1 MKRYLLP
8 LLLILALLLSACAKT
23 PADPVKTDE
32 PEPTPTVEPTPEP
45 EPEPEPTPDPEPEE
59 PYVPDPNEYTIDKE
73 EGMNQITVYWVKPGQ
88 DYSTCDMWI
97 WYLGADGHGYS
108 FHECAYGAKV
118 VLNLPDTVKNMGY
131 IVRYDC
137 SDPGGSTWGD
147 AKKDIQDDQFLT
159 IDGDTTIYLKSGD
172 ATQYTSTNGG
182 KTLISKTGEVVDPGG
197 DEIDDPSDIP
207 VDGDLG
213 EVAAE
218 GVTFYTDTD
227 TEDNNRIFYEIFVG
241 SFSDSNGDGI
251 GDLRGIINR
260 MDYINDGDPDS
271 GLSLGAEG
279 LWLTPIFKS
288 TSYHKYNV
296 DDYYQID
303 PEFGTEDDLKELLEV
318 CHERNV
324 KVILDLVLNHSGYY
338 NPWFTAFAEA
348 HKAGNTD
355 DPYYDFYTYIGLSDT
370 APAGRAFAALAGTG
384 IKYECNFSGDMPE
397 LNYDN
402 PAVRQ
407 AVLDVAKYYL
417 DLGVD
422 GFRFDA
428 AKYVY
433 YGEQDKNAEFWKWYM
448 DELRAYKPGIYAV
461 AEVWDSDA
469 ITDQYY
475 PALNCFNFT
484 LSQTSGLIADCA
496 KAGRVTTLTN
506 YVDKYLH
513 NIAGLNPDATIV
525 TFITNHDCDRAAG
538 FLSTEKFTMQ
548 LAANIYILG
557 PGSPFIYYGEELGM
571 KGSRGGSNTDANRR
585 LAMLW
590 GDGDTVKDPVGSTY
604 ETSAQT
610 HETAMRQRADAE
622 SLYSYYKRLIMI
634 RKANP
639 EIARGEYKALAFTGT
654 NVGGFT
660 STLDGKTV
668 AVIHNTTTS
677 PYTVDLSTLTDVDFT
692 IVAAYIGQG
701 DATLNGTELTIAAK
715 TSCVLR

>member
-1 MKRYLLP
+1 MKRTLLFVI
-8 LLLILALLLSACAKT
+8 LILALLLSSCAKKQ
-23 PADPVKTDE
+23 PDPVPSPD
-32 PEPTPTVEPTPEP
+32 PTQTVEPTPEQEP
-45 EPEPEPTPDPEPEE
+45 EPEPEPTPEPEE

-73 EGMNQITVYWVKPGQ
+73 EGKNQITVYWVKPGQ

-97 WYLGADGHGYS
+97 WYLGADGQGYS

-118 VLNLPDTVKNMGY
+118 VLNLPDTVKTMGY

-137 SDPGGSTWGD
+137 SNPGGSTWGD
-147 AKKDIQDDQFLT
+147 AKKDIQEDQFLT

-197 DEIDDPSDIP
+197 DEIDDPSEIP

-213 EVAAE
+213 EVTAE

-227 TEDNNRIFYEIFVG
+227 TEDNNRVFYEIFVG

-303 PEFGTEDDLKELLEV
+303 PEFGTEDDLRELLEV

-338 NPWFTAFAEA
+338 CPWFTAFTEA
-348 HKAGNTD
+348 HKADNPD
-355 DPYYDFYTYIGLSDT
+355 DPYYDFYTYIGLADT
-370 APAGRAFAALAGTG
+370 APAGRAFAALPGTNV
-384 IKYECNFSGDMPE
+384 KYECNFSGDMPE
-397 LNYDN
+397 MNYDN

-433 YGEQDKNAEFWKWYM
+433 YGEQAKNAEFWKWYM

-513 NIAGLNPDATIV
+513 NVAGLNPDATIV
-525 TFITNHDCDRAAG
+525 PFITNHDCDRAAG
-538 FLSTEKFTMQ
+538 FLSTEKYTMQ

-571 KGSRGGSNTDANRR
+571 KGSRGGANTDANRR

-590 GDGDTVKDPVGSTY
+590 GDGDTVKDPSGSTY

-610 HETAMRQRADAE
+610 HETAMRQRADAD

-639 EIARGEYKALAFTGT
+639 EIARGEYKALPFTGT

-660 STLDGKTV
+660 ATYNGKTV

-677 PYTVDLSTLTDVDFT
+677 AYTVDLSTLTDYEFEGLS
-692 IVAAYIGQG
+692 AAIGQG
-701 DATLNGTELTIAAK
+701 GATLNGTELTIDAK